1 MTELVKYEA
10 AKVALA
16 EAKSTDEVKKI
27 HNIASAMKAYA
38 RQANDRQMEIDA
50 SEIRIRAER
59 RLGEMIR
66 EQGESGQLA
75 KAGRHKIGSEH
86 DPISKTPTLAAVGID
101 KHLADRARK
110 MAAIPE
116 DDFEATLAKHREEQ
130 DAVTTRTMET
140 LVHNGAHVSH
150 NSGDNEWYTPLAYTD
165 AAHATMGMIDL
176 DPASSKEANAV
187 VGATQIFTIEDDGLT
202 KEWSGRVWMNPPYAS
217 DLVGRFIEKLAVSVE
232 DGTVGEAIVL
242 VNNATETKWFA
253 RLASVSLMLCFP
265 SSRIKFWKPESDKA
279 APLQGQVI
287 AYTGSNGNSFNA
299 HFKQFG
305 IITEILK

>member
-38 RQANDRQMEIDA
+38 RQANDKQMEIDA
-50 SEIRIRAER
+50 SDIRIRAER

-66 EQGESGQLA
+66 AQKENEGLNEG
-75 KAGRHKIGSEH
+75 GR
-86 DPISKTPTLAAVGID
+86 PTKTPTKKEGVSPTLAEVGID
-101 KHLADRARK
+101 YKLSSRAQA

-130 DAVTTRTMET
+130 EAVTTRTMET
-140 LVHNGAHVSH
+140 LARKGAHVSH
-150 NSGDNEWYTPLAYTD
+150 NSGDNEWYTPNPYIV
-165 AAHATMGMIDL
+165 AAHATMGGVDL
-176 DPASSKEANAV
+176 DPASSSVANTV
-187 VGATQIFTIEDDGLT
+187 VSAKRIFTIDDDGLT
-202 KEWSGRVWMNPPYAS
+202 KDWVGRVWMNPPYAS
-217 DLVGRFIEKLAVSVE
+217 DLVGKFIEKLAVSVE
-232 DGTVGEAIVL
+232 DGTVTEAIVL

-287 AYTGSNGNSFNA
+287 AYMGSNDKSFNA
-299 HFKQFG
+299 NFKQFG